1 MKKYWHRISFLGV
14 KSDEKNLY
22 NRTLILGNQLN
33 VIMLISLSFVFIFLM
48 ILNLTHH
55 THWGIGSQ
63 RILCMMGLNVINL
76 FFASRNYASLSKVSL
91 IFIIPTFFF
100 IIPTLLGFVEE
111 ESFAYYPYV
120 IIVYSSIPQ
129 ILLVPVKERVLYYFS
144 LAYFMLLLLFI
155 EPFLEAFMPEKFE
168 IVSIIDKFYLMHKVV
183 QVVCFAFLHLSIYQ
197 LRKINIGF
205 EEEITQKNK
214 ALVIQ
219 NIELN
224 KTLQSLDEAQKIL
237 YQSERMTSLAT
248 LTAGMAHEMNNPLN
262 YISGGLDMIE
272 EAQNDSKKTGKP
284 NITGDFAKGLQIIR
298 NGYKKAKKIVDA
310 LMTFTG
316 NEIPK
321 PEWIDLKELID
332 NIILFM
338 KPKFP
343 AELKV
348 NTNYRFLSPLQ
359 AYKDKLQQVLLSI
372 LDNAVAAI
380 KSKQGKD
387 NEFIEIET
395 YRESSD
401 LKEYLVIEITN
412 TGPEIP
418 EKDLPY
424 IFDPFFTTKEA
435 GLGTGLG
442 LTIAYAFIN
451 DHNGVLTVEN
461 TSSGVRFRIRF
472 PVLKSEE

>member
-48 ILNLTHH
+48 ALNLVHH
-55 THWGIGSQ
+55 TSWGIGSQ
-63 RILCMMGLNVINL
+63 RILLMMALNILNL
-76 FFASRNYASLSKVSL
+76 FLASRNYAGLSKICL
-91 IFIIPTFFF
+91 IFILPVVLF

-111 ESFAYYPYV
+111 ESFVYYPYV
-120 IIVYSSIPQ
+120 IITLSLIPQ
-129 ILLVPVKERVLYYFS
+129 IILVPVRERVLFHFALFYY
-144 LAYFMLLLLFI
+144 LLLLLLI
-155 EPFLEAFMPEKFE
+155 EPLLKVFMPGNFE
-168 IVSIIDKFYLMHKVV
+168 IVSIMDKFYLTDKVV
-183 QVVCFAFLHLSIYQ
+183 QIVCFAFLHLSIYQ
-197 LRKINIGF
+197 LRRINIRF
-205 EEEITQKNK
+205 EEEITQKNLK
-214 ALVIQ
+214 LIEQ

-224 KTLQSLDEAQKIL
+224 KTLQSLDEVQKIL

-262 YISGGLDMIE
+262 YISGGLDIIE
-272 EAQNDSKKTGKP
+272 EVQKERKKEGEPKLE
-284 NITGDFAKGLQIIR
+284 GDFAKGIQIIR
-298 NGYKKAKKIVDA
+298 NGFERAKKIVDA

-316 NEIPK
+316 NENPK

-332 NIILFM
+332 NIILFI
-338 KPKFP
+338 KYKFP
-343 AELKV
+343 SKLRV
-348 NTNYRFLSPLQ
+348 RTNYRFLSPLQ

-380 KSKQGKD
+380 NSKQENKD
-387 NEFIEIET
+387 EYIDIET
-395 YRESSD
+395 YRENSD
-401 LKEYLVIEITN
+401 SEEFLVIDITN

-451 DHNGVLTVEN
+451 DHNGVLSAEN
-461 TSSGVRFRIRF
+461 TPSGVRFRIRF
-472 PVLKSEE
+472 PVLEPGE